1 MHAAPGFGRKVFAVI
16 MIAVLIIAALVFI
29 ALRLFGLS
37 DKEEPPE
44 RFIPAALV
52 DPPSFVPTGDD
63 WEPAF
68 PEPEPEPRD
77 ETFCLSFVGDC
88 TLGSEKAVYGQ
99 PHTLVA
105 IVGDDYDYPFTYTRQ
120 YFEDDD
126 FTMVNLEGPLT
137 DSGTA
142 AVKTY
147 CFRGPTTYVKILSGS
162 SVECASLANNHSRDY
177 GAEGLENTKTAL
189 YNDGVAYVEDG
200 GKLIYETERGLKI
213 GVCGY
218 FAKLTRERVKADVE
232 YLKDA
237 GAQIVVVS
245 FHFGTELSYEPN
257 GNQIAYARLAID
269 SGADIVY
276 GQHPHVLQ
284 RAEKYKDG
292 MIFYSLGNFCF
303 GGNRNPDDKDT
314 VLVRQFV
321 TVTPEGDAYLSDTEY
336 VPFSLTSTPGYNDY
350 RPMPYEP
357 GSPGYDRVLKK
368 LGVDAAE

>member
-1 MHAAPGFGRKVFAVI
+1 MNLHYAFW
-16 MIAVLIIAALVFI
+16 
-29 ALRLFGLS
+29 
-37 DKEEPPE
+37 
-44 RFIPAALV
+44 V
-52 DPPSFVPTGDD
+52 DYYQELQTTG
-63 WEPAF
+63 
-68 PEPEPEPRD
+68 
-77 ETFCLSFVGDC
+77 
-88 TLGSEKAVYGQ
+88 
-99 PHTLVA
+99 
-105 IVGDDYDYPFTYTRQ
+105 
-120 YFEDDD
+120 
-126 FTMVNLEGPLT
+126 
-137 DSGTA
+137 
-142 AVKTY
+142 
-147 CFRGPTTYVKILSGS
+147 
-162 SVECASLANNHSRDY
+162 
-177 GAEGLENTKTAL
+177 
-189 YNDGVAYVEDG
+189 
-200 GKLIYETERGLKI
+200 
-213 GVCGY
+213 
-218 FAKLTRERVKADVE
+218 KLTRERVKADVE

-237 GAQIVVVS
+237 GVQIVVVS

-357 GSPGYDRVLKK
+357 GSPGYERVLKK